1 MTPGCAACAV
11 GQDGGAWPVRTK
23 AALLLALVAKRQ
35 GPALVLQLLPRLL
48 AAARGSPTHTELVR
62 PVLALATLPGQ
73 GGGLDA

>member
-1 MTPGCAACAV
+1 MVCAV

-62 PVLALATLPGQ
+62 PVLALISF
-73 GGGLDA
+73 